1 MPVIKPKRVQRGRK
15 KAEPEKLTW
24 YQRIG
29 AAAARYWKAVLIV
42 VCAVLILFAAY
53 VGWYMYRDNREHKAA
68 TALARVDDEIN
79 EMLKKTA
86 DEAESPEDIDEEKVF
101 SEAIDKYEEVA
112 GRYGDTKAGRLA
124 KYEMANLYFELGEM
138 DEARKN
144 FNDAGRGGGN
154 MKVLATLGVADT
166 YSADGETEK
175 AAEYYE
181 KVRKD
186 SDGAFP
192 YVYATLKLARLMED
206 EGNLEAAKGYYRE
219 IMDYHTGSPFAE
231 DAGEGLMRI
240 EAKEE
245 LASD

>member
-1 MPVIKPKRVQRGRK
+1 MPVIRPKRIPRGRR

-24 YQRIG
+24 YKRLG
-29 AAAARYWKAVLIV
+29 VAAAGYWKAVLIGI
-42 VCAVLILFAAY
+42 CAVLLLFGGY
-53 VGWYMYRDNREHKAA
+53 VGWYMYRENREHKAA
-68 TALARVDDEIN
+68 TALARVNDEIT
-79 EMLKKTA
+79 ELLEKTA
-86 DEAESPEDIDEEKVF
+86 DEAESPEDIDEEEVF
-101 SEAIDKYEEVA
+101 RGAIEKYEEVA

-138 DEARKN
+138 DDARDN

-154 MKVLATLGVADT
+154 MKVLAALGVADT
-166 YSADGETEK
+166 YSADGDTEK

-192 YVYATLKLARLMED
+192 YVYATLKLAQLNEE
-206 EGNLEAAKGYYRE
+206 EGNLEAAKGFYRE
-219 IMDYHTGSPFAE
+219 IIDYHTGSPFAE
-231 DAGEGLMRI
+231 DAGEGLLRI

-245 LASD
+245 LAGD